1 MDSNIIVQLLP
12 LALAIVMMG
21 LGLELRP
28 RDFARVAQHPKA
40 VIIALV
46 CQLVVLTGLAFIIV
60 KLLNLSPLLAVGMM
74 LLAAS
79 PGGATANLYS
89 YLFRGDVALNITLTA
104 INSILAAFT
113 LPLIVNWASRYFLNS
128 DEQIGLQ
135 FSKVLQV
142 FAIVLIPVTLGMVIR
157 HYAPAF
163 AKRMDKPVRIFSVV
177 LLVLVILGALLK
189 EKSNIMDYVL
199 DVGIATSLFC
209 MISLC
214 VGYFVPR
221 WFGIGEAQARASA
234 FEIGIHNGTLALT
247 VALSLMN
254 NMTVAIPAA
263 VYSIIM
269 FIYAAIFGLIITGGK
284 VNRSS
289 SDQPTTSN

>member
-1 MDSNIIVQLLP
+1 
-12 LALAIVMMG
+12 
-21 LGLELRP
+21 
-28 RDFARVAQHPKA
+28 
-40 VIIALV
+40 
-46 CQLVVLTGLAFIIV
+46 
-60 KLLNLSPLLAVGMM
+60 
-74 LLAAS
+74 
-79 PGGATANLYS
+79 
-89 YLFRGDVALNITLTA
+89 
-104 INSILAAFT
+104 
-113 LPLIVNWASRYFLNS
+113 
-128 DEQIGLQ
+128 
-135 FSKVLQV
+135 
-142 FAIVLIPVTLGMVIR
+142 
-157 HYAPAF
+157 
-163 AKRMDKPVRIFSVV
+163 
-177 LLVLVILGALLK
+177 
-189 EKSNIMDYVL
+189 
-199 DVGIATSLFC
+199 

>member
-1 MDSNIIVQLLP
+1 V
-12 LALAIVMMG
+12 
-21 LGLELRP
+21 
-28 RDFARVAQHPKA
+28 
-40 VIIALV
+40 
-46 CQLVVLTGLAFIIV
+46 
-60 KLLNLSPLLAVGMM
+60 LNLSPLLAVGMM

-142 FAIVLIPVTLGMVIR
+142 FAIVLVPVTLGMVIR

>member
-1 MDSNIIVQLLP
+1 MESGIMVQLLP
-12 LALAIVMMG
+12 LALAVVMMG
-21 LGLELRP
+21 LGLELTLK
-28 RDFARVAQHPKA
+28 DFARVAQHPKA
-40 VIIALV
+40 VIIALI
-46 CQLVVLTGLAFIIV
+46 CQLFILTGIAFIIIQ
-60 KLLNLSPLLAVGMM
+60 LLNLSPLLAVGMM

-104 INSILAAFT
+104 INSILAAFS

-128 DEQIGLQ
+128 DEQLGLQ

-142 FAIVLIPVTLGMVIR
+142 FAIVVAPVVIGMLVR
-157 HYAPAF
+157 HLAPKF
-163 AKRMDKPVRIFSVV
+163 AHRMDKPVRIFSVV
-177 LLVLVILGALLK
+177 LLLLIIVGAVLK
-189 EKSNIMDYVL
+189 EKDNVMDYVV

-209 MISLC
+209 IISLC

-221 WFGIGEAQARASA
+221 LFGIAEAQARASA

-269 FIYAAIFGLIITGGK
+269 FIYAAIFGFIISRGK
-284 VNRSS
+284 LNKLENNHNSLT
-289 SDQPTTSN
+289 D